1 MTWVLYEGDCLE
13 IMPTMADKCFNLIVI
28 DPPYNKGKDTWDKI
42 PNYLN
47 FMGRVFKECE
57 RLLRD
62 NGSFYFFHDDFLTI
76 VELQKWIEQNTAF
89 IFKQLIT
96 WLKIDP
102 RFRNYGFAQQR
113 LSNGTARNYYN
124 GFTEYCLFYTF
135 QDETGLEVV
144 TEQHIK
150 PQHPFAKYLRE
161 EFARAGVSNK
171 EIAALFPSKTGGLT
185 GCVSNW
191 LNGDNVITEEQYT
204 IIRDYLNRNSGNY
217 LRREYEYLRREYEDL
232 RREYEDLRYT
242 FNITHVKT
250 NFYGNSN
257 VWKYPPAPYIGH
269 LTPKPIP
276 LIENII
282 LHSSNPGDL
291 ILDCFAGGGTTA
303 IAAENCGRNSILI
316 EKEPKYCEIIRKRM
330 SNRQMTLFEAGV
342 TV

>member
-1 MTWVLYEGDCLE
+1 MAWQLYEGDCLE
-13 IMPTMADKCFNLIVI
+13 IMPTLPDKHFNLICI

-42 PNYLN
+42 PDYIG
-47 FMGRVFKECE
+47 FMSKVFKECE
-57 RLLRD
+57 RLLKD
-62 NGSFYFFHDDFLTI
+62 NGSFYFFQDDFLI
-76 VELQKWIEQNTAF
+76 ICELQRWLQENTVF

-113 LSNGTARNYYN
+113 LSNGTARNYYD

-135 QDETGLEVV
+135 QDETGLEIV

-150 PQHPFAKYLRE
+150 PQHPFSKYLRE
-161 EFARAGVSNK
+161 EFARAGISNR
-171 EIAALFPSKTGGLT
+171 EIAKLFPSKTGGLT

-191 LNGDNVITEEQYT
+191 LNGDNVITEEQYLT
-204 IIRDYLNRNSGNY
+204 IREYLNGDY
-217 LRREYEYLRREYEDL
+217 LRREYEDLRREYEDL

-242 FNITHVKT
+242 FNITYVKN

-257 VWKYPPAPYIGH
+257 VWKYPPAPSNGH
-269 LTPKPIP
+269 LTPKPVP

-291 ILDCFAGGGTTA
+291 ILDCFAGSGTTGE
-303 IAAENCGRNSILI
+303 AAERCGRNSILI
-316 EKEPKYCEIIRKRM
+316 EKEPKYCDIIRKRM
-330 SNRQMTLFEAGV
+330 ANRQTTLFEMGV
-342 TV
+342 ETDA